1 MKLTRLKLIGFKSFV
16 EPTEFLIEPGLTGVV
31 GPNGCGKS
39 NLVEALRWVM
49 GESSYKSLRASGMD
63 DVIFSGSGHR
73 PSRNMAEVS
82 LHLDNRARTAP
93 AAFNDLDQIEVSR
106 RIERE
111 AGSHYRVNAREV
123 RARDV
128 QLLFADAATGARSH
142 AMVRQGQIGEIIAAK
157 PQARRRILEDAAG
170 IAGLHSRRH
179 EAELRL
185 KAAEENIRRVDDV
198 LNQINEQID
207 GLKRQSRQAA
217 RYRNVASDIRK
228 IESLL
233 LFRAWQAAAEALNEA
248 ERTHAG
254 ALSTVQTH
262 ALVQAATAKDQAVLA
277 AGMAPLRDAE
287 VAAAAGLQRLT
298 LAREALDGEERRA
311 KQRAI
316 ELERRETELRRDLER
331 EDSVRTDADTALG
344 LLASEDEALVSEAAA
359 AESLARDSTDVLRER
374 EAAKVQSE
382 TALQDL
388 RAKVADLS
396 ARYAAAQRA
405 LADEQA
411 REQRIRADLARK
423 TQEQQQVSALT
434 GLDDEFLQASTALEQ
449 AEAAAKAS
457 EAKAEAARQNLQAL
471 RQSEQDSRKP
481 LEDAD
486 RTAQR
491 LETEV
496 RTLSKLLAGGDA
508 GGYRTILADIGV
520 TEGYETAL
528 GAVLGD
534 DLEASLDAGAPRRWS
549 ELSGSQGSKDLG
561 SQVLGAQDHGSQDS
575 ALPGGVQSLASQ
587 IKAPPALN
595 RRLQQIGLVTHEQ
608 GEALFARL
616 APGQRLVSLQG
627 HVWRWDGL
635 QSEAGAPTAAA
646 LRLVEKNRLATVE
659 LASHNAKAESQ
670 RLRQLFETAQAAV
683 QAAVQTEAAALT
695 ALRQDRQAAE
705 QWRSKV
711 GSLQRRLSDLAT
723 QRATV
728 EEAVARLSA
737 QLGEAVERLS
747 GLLQQKQ
754 AVEPDPA
761 VDEALKTAIVE
772 ADKARQLAAEAQA
785 GLASLEREAAFRSRR
800 RASIAH
806 ERQSWAERINR
817 SESQKAEIMQ
827 RLDETVIERR
837 QLAEA
842 PDLFQEQRRR
852 LTNEIEAA
860 EGNRRAAA
868 DKLAEAETALAV
880 ADRQAREAL
889 ADLAQARENAA
900 RLEAR
905 LDAAREVL
913 QQARRT
919 IVERLE
925 IEPEGLAPQL
935 AADGAIST
943 QPIAELETRLERLR
957 EDRERLGAV
966 NLRAE
971 DELSEIE
978 ARQAALDAEKTD
990 LIEAIRRL
998 RGAIGSL
1005 NREGRERLLAAFTEV
1020 QGHFERLFS
1029 LLFGGGTA
1037 KLELVESDDPLEA
1050 GLEILAHPPGKKPQ
1064 TMTLLSGGEQ
1074 ALTAISLIFAVFL
1087 TNPSP
1092 ICVLDEVDAPLD
1104 DANVERYCD
1113 LLREMAKTT
1122 ETRFVVITH
1131 NPITMAR
1138 MDRLYGVTMAER
1150 GVSQL
1155 VSVDL
1160 GEAASFVEAG

>member
-670 RLRQLFETAQAAV
+670 LLRQLFETAQAAV
-683 QAAVQTEAAALT
+683 QAAVQAEAAALT

>member
-82 LHLDNRARTAP
+82 LHLDNRSRTAP

-185 KAAEENIRRVDDV
+185 KAAEDNIRRVDDV

-233 LFRAWQAAAEALNEA
+233 LFRAWQAAAEALSEA

-277 AGMAPLRDAE
+277 AGMGPLRDAE

-298 LAREALDGEERRA
+298 LAREALEGEERRA
-311 KQRAI
+311 KQRAV

-331 EDSVRTDADTALG
+331 EDSVRTDADAALS
-344 LLASEDEALVSEAAA
+344 LLATEDEALVNEAAA
-359 AESLARDSTDVLRER
+359 AESLSRDSTDVLRER
-374 EAAKVQSE
+374 EAAKVRTE
-382 TALQDL
+382 TGLQDL

-405 LADEQA
+405 VADEQA
-411 REQRIRADLARK
+411 REQRIRGDLARK
-423 TQEQQQVSALT
+423 TQEQRQVSALT
-434 GLDDEFLQASTALEQ
+434 GLDDEFVQASQALEQ
-449 AEAAAKAS
+449 AEEAAKAS
-457 EAKAEAARQNLQAL
+457 EALAETARQHLQAM
-471 RQSEQDSRKP
+471 RQNEQDARKP
-481 LEDAD
+481 LEEAD

-491 LETEV
+491 LDTEV

-508 GGYRTILADIGV
+508 GGFRTILADIAV

-534 DLEASLDAGAPRRWS
+534 DLEASLDAEAPRRWS
-549 ELSGSQGSKDLG
+549 ERLVSQAAD
-561 SQVLGAQDHGSQDS
+561 DP
-575 ALPGGVQSLASQ
+575 ALPEGVESLASQ

-608 GEALFARL
+608 GEALFPRL
-616 APGQRLVSLQG
+616 QTGQRLVSLQG

-646 LRLVEKNRLATVE
+646 LRLVEKNRLASVE
-659 LASHNAKAESQ
+659 LASQAARNESQ
-670 RLRQLFETAQAAV
+670 RLRQLFESAQAAV
-683 QAAVQTEAAALT
+683 QTAVQAEATALA

-705 QWRSKV
+705 QWRGKV

-737 QLGEAVERLS
+737 QLGEAEERLA

-761 VDEALKTAIVE
+761 VDEALKDAIVE

-785 GLASLEREAAFRSRR
+785 SLASLEREAAFRSRR

-817 SESQKAEIMQ
+817 SETQKAEIMA

-860 EGNRRAAA
+860 ESSRRAAA
-868 DKLAEAETALAV
+868 DRLAEAETALAV

-905 LDAAREVL
+905 LEAAREVL
-913 QQARRT
+913 QQARRA

-1005 NREGRERLLAAFTEV
+1005 NREGRERLLAAFAEV

-1160 GEAASFVEAG
+1160 GEAASFVEAV

>member
-111 AGSHYRVNAREV
+111 AGSHYRVNSREV

-233 LFRAWQAAAEALNEA
+233 LFRAWQAAAEALSEA

-344 LLASEDEALVSEAAA
+344 LLDTEDAALLSEAAA

-374 EAAKVQSE
+374 EAAKVKSE
-382 TALQDL
+382 AALQDL

-423 TQEQQQVSALT
+423 SQEQQQVSAQT
-434 GLDDEFLQASTALEQ
+434 GLDDEFLQASKALEQ
-449 AEAAAKAS
+449 AEETNKAS
-457 EAKAEAARQNLQAL
+457 EAKAEAARQNLQTL
-471 RQSEQDSRKP
+471 RQSEQDARKP
-481 LEDAD
+481 MEDAD

-496 RTLSKLLAGGDA
+496 RTLSKLMAGGDA

-534 DLEASLDAGAPRRWS
+534 DLEASLDAEAPRRWS
-549 ELSGSQGSKDLG
+549 ELSGSQGS
-561 SQVLGAQDHGSQDS
+561 QDQGPQDS

-659 LASHNAKAESQ
+659 LAAQSAKAESQ

-683 QAAVQTEAAALT
+683 QAAVQAEAAALT

-705 QWRSKV
+705 QGRSKV

-728 EEAVARLSA
+728 EEAVASLSA

>member
-111 AGSHYRVNAREV
+111 AGSHYRVNSREV

-344 LLASEDEALVSEAAA
+344 LLDTEDAALLSEAAA

-374 EAAKVQSE
+374 EAAKVKSE
-382 TALQDL
+382 AALQDL

-423 TQEQQQVSALT
+423 SQEQQQVSALT
-434 GLDDEFLQASTALEQ
+434 GLDDEFLQASKALEQ
-449 AEAAAKAS
+449 AEETNKAS
-457 EAKAEAARQNLQAL
+457 EAKAEAARQNLQTL
-471 RQSEQDSRKP
+471 RQSEQDARKP
-481 LEDAD
+481 MEDAD

-496 RTLSKLLAGGDA
+496 RTLSKLMAGGDA

-534 DLEASLDAGAPRRWS
+534 DLEASLDAEAPRRWS
-549 ELSGSQGSKDLG
+549 ELSGSQ
-561 SQVLGAQDHGSQDS
+561 GSQDS

-659 LASHNAKAESQ
+659 LAAQSAKAESQ

-683 QAAVQTEAAALT
+683 QAAVQAEAAALT

-728 EEAVARLSA
+728 EEAVASLSA

-772 ADKARQLAAEAQA
+772 ADTARQLAAEAQA

-817 SESQKAEIMQ
+817 SETQKAEIMQ

>member
-111 AGSHYRVNAREV
+111 AGSHYRVNSREV

-233 LFRAWQAAAEALNEA
+233 LFRAWQAAAEALSEA

-344 LLASEDEALVSEAAA
+344 LLDTEDAELLSEAAA

-374 EAAKVQSE
+374 EAAKVTSE
-382 TALQDL
+382 AALQDL

-423 TQEQQQVSALT
+423 SQEQQQVSALT
-434 GLDDEFLQASTALEQ
+434 GLDDEFLQASKALEQ
-449 AEAAAKAS
+449 AEETNKAS
-457 EAKAEAARQNLQAL
+457 EAKAEAARQNLQTL
-471 RQSEQDSRKP
+471 RQSEQDARKP
-481 LEDAD
+481 MEDAD

-496 RTLSKLLAGGDA
+496 RTLSKLMAGGDA

-534 DLEASLDAGAPRRWS
+534 DLEASLDAEAPRRWS
-549 ELSGSQGSKDLG
+549 ELSGSQ
-561 SQVLGAQDHGSQDS
+561 GSQDS

-659 LASHNAKAESQ
+659 LAAQSAKAESQ

-683 QAAVQTEAAALT
+683 QAAVQAEAAALT

-728 EEAVARLSA
+728 EEAVASLSA

-772 ADKARQLAAEAQA
+772 ADTARQLAAEAQA

-817 SESQKAEIMQ
+817 SETQKAEIMQ

-842 PDLFQEQRRR
+842 PDLFQEQQRR

>member
-111 AGSHYRVNAREV
+111 AGSHYRVNSREV

-233 LFRAWQAAAEALNEA
+233 LFRAWQAAAEALSEA

-344 LLASEDEALVSEAAA
+344 LLDTEDAALLSEAAA

-374 EAAKVQSE
+374 EAAKVKSE
-382 TALQDL
+382 AALQDL

-423 TQEQQQVSALT
+423 SQEQQQVSALT
-434 GLDDEFLQASTALEQ
+434 GLDDEFLQASKALEQ
-449 AEAAAKAS
+449 AEETNKAS
-457 EAKAEAARQNLQAL
+457 EAKAEAARQNLQTL
-471 RQSEQDSRKP
+471 RQSEQDARKP
-481 LEDAD
+481 MEDAD

-496 RTLSKLLAGGDA
+496 RTLSKLMAGGDA

-534 DLEASLDAGAPRRWS
+534 DLEASLDAEAPRRWS
-549 ELSGSQGSKDLG
+549 ELSGSQGL
-561 SQVLGAQDHGSQDS
+561 QDS
-575 ALPGGVQSLASQ
+575 ALPGGLQSLASQ

-659 LASHNAKAESQ
+659 LAAQSAKAESQ

-683 QAAVQTEAAALT
+683 QAAVQAEAAALT

-728 EEAVARLSA
+728 EEAVASLSA

-761 VDEALKTAIVE
+761 IDEALKTAIVE
-772 ADKARQLAAEAQA
+772 ADTARQLAAEAQA

-817 SESQKAEIMQ
+817 SETQKAEIMQ

>member
-111 AGSHYRVNAREV
+111 AGSHYRVNSREV

-344 LLASEDEALVSEAAA
+344 LLDTEDAALLSEAAA

-374 EAAKVQSE
+374 EAAKVKSE
-382 TALQDL
+382 AALQDL

-423 TQEQQQVSALT
+423 SQEQQQVSALT
-434 GLDDEFLQASTALEQ
+434 GLDDEFLQASKALEQ
-449 AEAAAKAS
+449 AEETNKAS
-457 EAKAEAARQNLQAL
+457 EAKAEAARQNLQTL
-471 RQSEQDSRKP
+471 RQSEQDARKP
-481 LEDAD
+481 MEDAD

-496 RTLSKLLAGGDA
+496 RTLSKLMAGGDA
-508 GGYRTILADIGV
+508 GGYRTILADVGV
-520 TEGYETAL
+520 TQGYETAL

-534 DLEASLDAGAPRRWS
+534 DLEASLDAEAPRRWS
-549 ELSGSQGSKDLG
+549 ELSGSQGSQDH
-561 SQVLGAQDHGSQDS
+561 GAQDHGSQDS

-659 LASHNAKAESQ
+659 LAAQSAKAESQ
-670 RLRQLFETAQAAV
+670 RLRLLFETAQAAV
-683 QAAVQTEAAALT
+683 QAAVQAEAAALT

-705 QWRSKV
+705 QGRSKV

-772 ADKARQLAAEAQA
+772 ADNARQLAAEAQA

-842 PDLFQEQRRR
+842 PDLFQEHRRR

-1092 ICVLDEVDAPLD
+1092 ICVLDEVDASLD

>member
-1 MKLTRLKLIGFKSFV
+1 MILTRLKLIGFKSFV

-82 LHLDNRARTAP
+82 LHLDNRSRTAP

-185 KAAEENIRRVDDV
+185 KAAEDNIRRVDDV

-233 LFRAWQAAAEALNEA
+233 LFRAWQAAAEALSEA

-254 ALSTVQTH
+254 ALSTVQTY

-277 AGMAPLRDAE
+277 AGMGLLRDAE

-311 KQRAI
+311 KLRAV

-331 EDSVRTDADTALG
+331 EDTVRSDADTALS
-344 LLASEDEALVSEAAA
+344 LLATEDEALVNETAA
-359 AESLARDSTDVLRER
+359 AESLSRGSTDVLRER
-374 EAAKVQSE
+374 EAAKVRTE

-405 LADEQA
+405 VADEQA
-411 REQRIRADLARK
+411 REQRIRGDLARK

-434 GLDDEFLQASTALEQ
+434 GLDDEFVQASQALEQ
-449 AEAAAKAS
+449 AEEAAKAS
-457 EAKAEAARQNLQAL
+457 EARAETARQQLQAK
-471 RQSEQDSRKP
+471 RQNEQDARKP
-481 LEDAD
+481 LEEAD

-491 LETEV
+491 LDTEV

-508 GGYRTILADIGV
+508 GGFRTILADIAV

-534 DLEASLDAGAPRRWS
+534 DLEASLDTEAPRRWS
-549 ELSGSQGSKDLG
+549 ERLVSKAAD
-561 SQVLGAQDHGSQDS
+561 DP
-575 ALPGGVQSLASQ
+575 ALPEGVESLASQ

-608 GEALFARL
+608 GEALFPL
-616 APGQRLVSLQG
+616 LQTGQRLVSLQG

-646 LRLVEKNRLATVE
+646 LRLVEKNRLASVE
-659 LASHNAKAESQ
+659 LASQAARKESQ
-670 RLRQLFETAQAAV
+670 RLRQVFESAQAAV
-683 QAAVQTEAAALT
+683 QTAVQAEAAAL
-695 ALRQDRQAAE
+695 AVLRQDRQAAE
-705 QWRSKV
+705 QWRGKV

-737 QLGEAVERLS
+737 QLGEAEERLA

-761 VDEALKTAIVE
+761 VDEALKDAIVE

-785 GLASLEREAAFRSRR
+785 SLASLEREAAFRSRR

-817 SESQKAEIMQ
+817 SETQKAEIMA

-852 LTNEIEAA
+852 LTNEIEVA
-860 EGNRRAAA
+860 EANRRTAA
-868 DKLAEAETALAV
+868 DKLAEAETALTV

-905 LDAAREVL
+905 LEAAREVL

>member
-111 AGSHYRVNAREV
+111 AGSHYRVNSREV

-233 LFRAWQAAAEALNEA
+233 LFRAWLAAAEALSEA

-344 LLASEDEALVSEAAA
+344 LLDTEDAALLSEAAA

-374 EAAKVQSE
+374 EAAKVKSE
-382 TALQDL
+382 AALQDL

-423 TQEQQQVSALT
+423 SQEQQQVSALT
-434 GLDDEFLQASTALEQ
+434 GLDDEFLQASKALEQ
-449 AEAAAKAS
+449 AEETNKAS
-457 EAKAEAARQNLQAL
+457 EAKAEAARQNLQTL
-471 RQSEQDSRKP
+471 RQSEQDARKP
-481 LEDAD
+481 MEDAD

-491 LETEV
+491 LETEL
-496 RTLSKLLAGGDA
+496 RTLSKLMAGGDA

-534 DLEASLDAGAPRRWS
+534 DLEASLDAEAPRRWS
-549 ELSGSQGSKDLG
+549 ELSGSQGSQDL
-561 SQVLGAQDHGSQDS
+561 GSQDS

-659 LASHNAKAESQ
+659 LAAQSAKAESQ

-683 QAAVQTEAAALT
+683 QAAVQAEAAALT

-728 EEAVARLSA
+728 EEAVASLSA

-772 ADKARQLAAEAQA
+772 ADTARQLAAEAQA

-905 LDAAREVL
+905 LDASREVL

>member
-111 AGSHYRVNAREV
+111 AGSHYRVNSREV

-185 KAAEENIRRVDDV
+185 KAAEENIRRVEDV

-344 LLASEDEALVSEAAA
+344 LLDTEDAALLSEAAA

-374 EAAKVQSE
+374 EAAKVKSE
-382 TALQDL
+382 AALQDL

-423 TQEQQQVSALT
+423 SQEQQQVSALT
-434 GLDDEFLQASTALEQ
+434 GLDDEFLQASKALEQ
-449 AEAAAKAS
+449 AEETNKAS
-457 EAKAEAARQNLQAL
+457 EAKAEAARQNLQTL
-471 RQSEQDSRKP
+471 RQSEQDARKP
-481 LEDAD
+481 MEDAD

-496 RTLSKLLAGGDA
+496 RTLSKLMAGGDA

-520 TEGYETAL
+520 TQGYETAL

-534 DLEASLDAGAPRRWS
+534 DLEASLDAEAPRRWS
-549 ELSGSQGSKDLG
+549 ELSGSQGSQDH
-561 SQVLGAQDHGSQDS
+561 GAQDHGSQDS

-659 LASHNAKAESQ
+659 LAAQSAKAESQ
-670 RLRQLFETAQAAV
+670 RLRLLFETAQAAV
-683 QAAVQTEAAALT
+683 QAAVQAEAAALT

-705 QWRSKV
+705 QGRSKV

-842 PDLFQEQRRR
+842 PDLFQEHRRR

>member
-82 LHLDNRARTAP
+82 LHLDNRSRTAP

-185 KAAEENIRRVDDV
+185 KAAEDNIRRVDDV

-233 LFRAWQAAAEALNEA
+233 LFRAWQAAAEALSEA

-277 AGMAPLRDAE
+277 AGMGPLRDAE

-298 LAREALDGEERRA
+298 LAREALEGEERRA
-311 KQRAI
+311 KQRAV

-331 EDSVRTDADTALG
+331 EDSVRTDADAALS
-344 LLASEDEALVSEAAA
+344 LLATEDEALVNEAAA
-359 AESLARDSTDVLRER
+359 AESLSRDSTDVLRER
-374 EAAKVQSE
+374 EAAKVRTE

-405 LADEQA
+405 VADEQA
-411 REQRIRADLARK
+411 REQRIRGDLARK
-423 TQEQQQVSALT
+423 TQEQRQVSALT
-434 GLDDEFLQASTALEQ
+434 GLDDEFVQASQALEQ
-449 AEAAAKAS
+449 AEEAAKAS
-457 EAKAEAARQNLQAL
+457 EALAETARQHLQAM
-471 RQSEQDSRKP
+471 RQNEQDARKP
-481 LEDAD
+481 LEEAD

-491 LETEV
+491 LDTEV

-508 GGYRTILADIGV
+508 GGFRTILADIAV

-534 DLEASLDAGAPRRWS
+534 DLEASLDAEAPRRWS
-549 ELSGSQGSKDLG
+549 ERLVSQAAD
-561 SQVLGAQDHGSQDS
+561 DP
-575 ALPGGVQSLASQ
+575 ALPEGVESLASQ

-608 GEALFARL
+608 GEALFPRL
-616 APGQRLVSLQG
+616 QTGQRLVSLQG

-646 LRLVEKNRLATVE
+646 LRLVEKNRLASVE
-659 LASHNAKAESQ
+659 LASQAARNESQ
-670 RLRQLFETAQAAV
+670 RLRQLFESAQAAV
-683 QAAVQTEAAALT
+683 QTAVQAEATALA

-705 QWRSKV
+705 QWRGKV

-737 QLGEAVERLS
+737 QLGEAEERLA

-761 VDEALKTAIVE
+761 VDEALKDAIVE

-785 GLASLEREAAFRSRR
+785 SLASLEREAAFRSRR

-817 SESQKAEIMQ
+817 SETQKAEIMA

-860 EGNRRAAA
+860 ESSRRAAA
-868 DKLAEAETALAV
+868 DRLAEAETALAV

-905 LDAAREVL
+905 LEAAREVL
-913 QQARRT
+913 QQARRA

-1160 GEAASFVEAG
+1160 GEAASFVEAV

>member
-1 MKLTRLKLIGFKSFV
+1 MILTRLKLIGFKSFV

-82 LHLDNRARTAP
+82 LHLDNRSRTAP

-185 KAAEENIRRVDDV
+185 KAAEDNIRRVDDV

-233 LFRAWQAAAEALNEA
+233 LFRAWQAAAEALSEA

-277 AGMAPLRDAE
+277 AGMGPLRDAE

-311 KQRAI
+311 KQRAV

-331 EDSVRTDADTALG
+331 EDTVRSDADTALS
-344 LLASEDEALVSEAAA
+344 LLATEDEALVNEAAA
-359 AESLARDSTDVLRER
+359 AESLSRGSTDVLRER
-374 EAAKVQSE
+374 EAAKVRTE

-405 LADEQA
+405 VADEQA
-411 REQRIRADLARK
+411 REQRIRGDLARK
-423 TQEQQQVSALT
+423 TQEQQQVSAQT
-434 GLDDEFLQASTALEQ
+434 GLDDEFVQASQALEQ
-449 AEAAAKAS
+449 AEEAAKAS
-457 EAKAEAARQNLQAL
+457 EARAETARQQLQAK
-471 RQSEQDSRKP
+471 RQNEQDARKP
-481 LEDAD
+481 LEEAD

-491 LETEV
+491 LDTEV

-508 GGYRTILADIGV
+508 GGFRTILADIAV

-534 DLEASLDAGAPRRWS
+534 DLEASLDTEAPRRWS
-549 ELSGSQGSKDLG
+549 ERLVSQAAD
-561 SQVLGAQDHGSQDS
+561 DP
-575 ALPGGVQSLASQ
+575 ALPEGVESLASQ

-608 GEALFARL
+608 GEALFPL
-616 APGQRLVSLQG
+616 LQTGQRLVSLQG

-646 LRLVEKNRLATVE
+646 LRLVEKNRLASVE
-659 LASHNAKAESQ
+659 LASQAARNESQ
-670 RLRQLFETAQAAV
+670 RLRQVFESAQAAV
-683 QAAVQTEAAALT
+683 QTAVQAEAAAL
-695 ALRQDRQAAE
+695 AVLRQDRQAAE
-705 QWRSKV
+705 QWRGKV

-737 QLGEAVERLS
+737 QLGEAEERLA

-761 VDEALKTAIVE
+761 VDEALKDAIVE

-785 GLASLEREAAFRSRR
+785 SLASLEREAAFRSRR

-817 SESQKAEIMQ
+817 SETQKAEIMA

-842 PDLFQEQRRR
+842 PDLFHEQRRR
-852 LTNEIEAA
+852 LTNEIEVA
-860 EGNRRAAA
+860 EANRRTAA
-868 DKLAEAETALAV
+868 DKLAEAETALTV

-905 LDAAREVL
+905 LEAAREVL

>member
-1 MKLTRLKLIGFKSFV
+1 MILTRLKLIGFKSFV

-82 LHLDNRARTAP
+82 LHLDNRSRTAP

-185 KAAEENIRRVDDV
+185 KAAEDNIRRVDDV

-228 IESLL
+228 IASLL
-233 LFRAWQAAAEALNEA
+233 LFRAWQAAAEALSEA

-254 ALSTVQTH
+254 ALSTVQTY

-277 AGMAPLRDAE
+277 AGMGPLRDAE

-311 KQRAI
+311 KLRAV

-331 EDSVRTDADTALG
+331 EDTVRSDADTALS
-344 LLASEDEALVSEAAA
+344 LLATEDEALVNEAAA
-359 AESLARDSTDVLRER
+359 AESLSRGSTDVLRER
-374 EAAKVQSE
+374 EAAKVRTE

-405 LADEQA
+405 VADEQA
-411 REQRIRADLARK
+411 REQRIRGDLARK
-423 TQEQQQVSALT
+423 TQEQQQVSTLT
-434 GLDDEFLQASTALEQ
+434 GLDDEFVQASQALEQ
-449 AEAAAKAS
+449 AEEAAKAS
-457 EAKAEAARQNLQAL
+457 EARAETARQQLQAK
-471 RQSEQDSRKP
+471 RQNEQDARKP
-481 LEDAD
+481 LEEAD

-491 LETEV
+491 LDTEV

-508 GGYRTILADIGV
+508 GGFRTILADIAV

-534 DLEASLDAGAPRRWS
+534 DLEASLDTEAPRRWS
-549 ELSGSQGSKDLG
+549 ERLVSQAAD
-561 SQVLGAQDHGSQDS
+561 DP
-575 ALPGGVQSLASQ
+575 ALPEGLESLASQ

-608 GEALFARL
+608 GEALFPRL
-616 APGQRLVSLQG
+616 QTGQRLVSLQG

-646 LRLVEKNRLATVE
+646 LRLVEKNRLASVE
-659 LASHNAKAESQ
+659 LASQAARNESQ
-670 RLRQLFETAQAAV
+670 RLRQVFESAQAAV
-683 QAAVQTEAAALT
+683 QTAVQAEAAAL
-695 ALRQDRQAAE
+695 AVLRQDRQAAE
-705 QWRSKV
+705 QWRGKV

-737 QLGEAVERLS
+737 QLGEAEERLA

-761 VDEALKTAIVE
+761 VDEALKDAIVE
-772 ADKARQLAAEAQA
+772 ADKVRQLAAEAQA
-785 GLASLEREAAFRSRR
+785 SLASLEREAAFRSRR

-817 SESQKAEIMQ
+817 SETQKAEIMA

-852 LTNEIEAA
+852 LTNEIEVA
-860 EGNRRAAA
+860 EANRRTAA
-868 DKLAEAETALAV
+868 DKLAEAETALTV

-905 LDAAREVL
+905 LEAAREVL

>member
-111 AGSHYRVNAREV
+111 AGSHYRVNSREV

-233 LFRAWQAAAEALNEA
+233 LFRAWQAAAEALSEA

-344 LLASEDEALVSEAAA
+344 LLDTEDAALLSEAAA

-374 EAAKVQSE
+374 EAAKVKSE
-382 TALQDL
+382 AALQDL

-423 TQEQQQVSALT
+423 SQEQQQVSALT
-434 GLDDEFLQASTALEQ
+434 GLDDEFLQASKALEQ
-449 AEAAAKAS
+449 AEETNKAS
-457 EAKAEAARQNLQAL
+457 EAKAEAARQNLQTL
-471 RQSEQDSRKP
+471 RQSEQDARKP
-481 LEDAD
+481 MEDAD

-496 RTLSKLLAGGDA
+496 RTLSKLMAGGDA

-520 TEGYETAL
+520 IEGYETAL

-534 DLEASLDAGAPRRWS
+534 DLEASLDAEAPRRWS
-549 ELSGSQGSKDLG
+549 ELSGSQGL
-561 SQVLGAQDHGSQDS
+561 QDS
-575 ALPGGVQSLASQ
+575 ALPGGLQSLASQ

-646 LRLVEKNRLATVE
+646 LRLVEKNRLATVV
-659 LASHNAKAESQ
+659 LAAQSAKAESQ

-683 QAAVQTEAAALT
+683 QAAVQAEAAALT

-728 EEAVARLSA
+728 EEAVASLSA

-754 AVEPDPA
+754 AVEPDPT

-772 ADKARQLAAEAQA
+772 ADTARQLAAEAQA

-817 SESQKAEIMQ
+817 SETQKAEIMQ

-971 DELSEIE
+971 DEFSEIE

>member
-449 AEAAAKAS
+449 AETAAKAS

-534 DLEASLDAGAPRRWS
+534 DLEASLDAEAPRRWS
-549 ELSGSQGSKDLG
+549 ELSGSQGSQDH
-561 SQVLGAQDHGSQDS
+561 GAQDHGSQDS
-575 ALPGGVQSLASQ
+575 ALPEGVQSLASQ

-659 LASHNAKAESQ
+659 LASQNAKAESQ

-683 QAAVQTEAAALT
+683 QAAVQAEAAALT

-772 ADKARQLAAEAQA
+772 ADTARQLAAEAQA

-817 SESQKAEIMQ
+817 SETQKAEIMQ

>member
-82 LHLDNRARTAP
+82 LHLDNRSRTAP

-111 AGSHYRVNAREV
+111 AGSHYRVNSREV

-233 LFRAWQAAAEALNEA
+233 LFRAWQAAAEALSEA

-277 AGMAPLRDAE
+277 AGMGPLRDAE

-311 KQRAI
+311 KQRAV

-331 EDSVRTDADTALG
+331 EDTVRTDADAALT
-344 LLASEDEALVSEAAA
+344 LLATEDDALVQEAGA

-374 EAAKVQSE
+374 EAAKVQTE

-405 LADEQA
+405 VADEQA

-423 TQEQQQVSALT
+423 TQEQQQVSAQT
-434 GLDDEFLQASTALEQ
+434 GLDDEFVQASKALEQ
-449 AEAAAKAS
+449 AEEATTSS
-457 EAKAEAARQNLQAL
+457 EAKAEAARLHLQAM
-471 RQSEQDSRKP
+471 RQNEQDARKP
-481 LEDAD
+481 LEEAD

-520 TEGYETAL
+520 TEGLETAL

-534 DLEASLDAGAPRRWS
+534 DLEASLEADAPRRWS
-549 ELSGSQGSKDLG
+549 ELTGASSKDP
-561 SQVLGAQDHGSQDS
+561 
-575 ALPGGVQSLASQ
+575 ALPEGVESLASQ
-587 IKAPPALN
+587 IKAPPALS
-595 RRLQQIGLVTHEQ
+595 RRLQQIGLVTHER
-608 GEALFARL
+608 GEALFAQL
-616 APGQRLVSLQG
+616 QAGQRLVSREG

-646 LRLVEKNRLATVE
+646 LRLVEKNRLASVE
-659 LASHNAKAESQ
+659 LASQSARAESI
-670 RLRQLFETAQAAV
+670 RLRQLFENAQAMVQAAV
-683 QAAVQTEAAALT
+683 QAEATALA
-695 ALRQDRQAAE
+695 ALRQDRQTAE
-705 QWRSKV
+705 QWRGKV

-728 EEAVARLSA
+728 GEAVARLSA
-737 QLGEAVERLS
+737 QLGEAVERLA
-747 GLLQQKQ
+747 GLEQQKQ
-754 AVEPDPA
+754 AVKPDPA
-761 VDEALKTAIVE
+761 IDEELKTAIVE

-806 ERQSWAERINR
+806 ERQSWAQRIER
-817 SESQKAEIMQ
+817 SESQKAEIMV

-860 EGNRRAAA
+860 EGNRRTAA

-905 LDAAREVL
+905 LEAAREVL

-943 QPIAELETRLERLR
+943 QPIAELEARLERLR

>member
-82 LHLDNRARTAP
+82 LHLDNRSRTAP

-185 KAAEENIRRVDDV
+185 KAAEDNIRRVDDV

-233 LFRAWQAAAEALNEA
+233 LFRAWQAAAEALSEA

-254 ALSTVQTH
+254 SLSTVQTH

-277 AGMAPLRDAE
+277 AGMGPLRDAE

-298 LAREALDGEERRA
+298 LAREALEGEERRA
-311 KQRAI
+311 KQRAV

-331 EDSVRTDADTALG
+331 EDTVRSDADTALS
-344 LLASEDEALVSEAAA
+344 LLATEDEALVNEAAA
-359 AESLARDSTDVLRER
+359 AESLSRDSTDVLRER
-374 EAAKVQSE
+374 EAAKVRTE

-405 LADEQA
+405 VADEQG
-411 REQRIRADLARK
+411 REQRIRADLAHK

-434 GLDDEFLQASTALEQ
+434 GLDDEFVQASQALEQ
-449 AEAAAKAS
+449 AEEAAKGS
-457 EAKAEAARQNLQAL
+457 EALAETARQQLQAM
-471 RQSEQDSRKP
+471 RQNEQDARKP
-481 LEDAD
+481 LEEAD

-491 LETEV
+491 LDTEV

-508 GGYRTILADIGV
+508 GGFRTILADIAV

-534 DLEASLDAGAPRRWS
+534 DLEASLDAEAPRRWS
-549 ELSGSQGSKDLG
+549 ERLVSQATD
-561 SQVLGAQDHGSQDS
+561 DP
-575 ALPGGVQSLASQ
+575 ALPEGVESLASQ

-608 GEALFARL
+608 GEALFPRL
-616 APGQRLVSLQG
+616 QTGQRLVSLLG

-646 LRLVEKNRLATVE
+646 LRLVEKNRLASVE
-659 LASHNAKAESQ
+659 LASQAARNESQ
-670 RLRQLFETAQAAV
+670 RLRQLFESAQAAV
-683 QAAVQTEAAALT
+683 QTAVQAEVTALA

-705 QWRSKV
+705 QWRGKV
-711 GSLQRRLSDLAT
+711 GNLQRRLSDLAT

-728 EEAVARLSA
+728 GEAVARLSA
-737 QLGEAVERLS
+737 QLGEAEERLAV
-747 GLLQQKQ
+747 LLQQKQ

-761 VDEALKTAIVE
+761 VDEALKDAIVE

-785 GLASLEREAAFRSRR
+785 SLASLEREAAFRSRR

-817 SESQKAEIMQ
+817 SETQKAEIMA
-827 RLDETVIERR
+827 RLDGTVIERR

-860 EGNRRAAA
+860 ESSRRAAA
-868 DKLAEAETALAV
+868 DQMAEAETALAV

-905 LDAAREVL
+905 LEAAREVL

-943 QPIAELETRLERLR
+943 QPIAEMEARLERLR

-1160 GEAASFVEAG
+1160 GEAASFVEAV

>member
-111 AGSHYRVNAREV
+111 AGSHYRVNSREV

-233 LFRAWQAAAEALNEA
+233 LFRAWQAAAEALSEA

-344 LLASEDEALVSEAAA
+344 LLDTEDAALLSEAAA

-374 EAAKVQSE
+374 EAAKVKSE
-382 TALQDL
+382 AALQDL

-423 TQEQQQVSALT
+423 SQEQQQVSALT
-434 GLDDEFLQASTALEQ
+434 GLDDEFLQASKALEQ
-449 AEAAAKAS
+449 AEETNKAS
-457 EAKAEAARQNLQAL
+457 EAKAEAARQNLQTL
-471 RQSEQDSRKP
+471 RQSEQDARKP
-481 LEDAD
+481 MEDAD

-496 RTLSKLLAGGDA
+496 RTLSKLMAGGDA

-534 DLEASLDAGAPRRWS
+534 DLEASLDAEAPRRWS
-549 ELSGSQGSKDLG
+549 ELSGSQ
-561 SQVLGAQDHGSQDS
+561 GSQDS

-635 QSEAGAPTAAA
+635 QIEAGAPTAAA

-659 LASHNAKAESQ
+659 LAAQSAKAESQ
-670 RLRQLFETAQAAV
+670 RLRHLFEMAQAAV
-683 QAAVQTEAAALT
+683 QAAVQAEAAALT

-728 EEAVARLSA
+728 EEAVASLSA

-772 ADKARQLAAEAQA
+772 ADTARQLAAEAQA

-817 SESQKAEIMQ
+817 SETQKAEIMQ

>member
-233 LFRAWQAAAEALNEA
+233 LFRAWQAAAEALSEA

-331 EDSVRTDADTALG
+331 EDSVRSDADTALT
-344 LLASEDEALVSEAAA
+344 LLATEDEALVAEAAA

-434 GLDDEFLQASTALEQ
+434 GLDDEFLQASKALEQ
-449 AEAAAKAS
+449 AEEAAKAS
-457 EAKAEAARQNLQAL
+457 EAKAEAARQNLQTL
-471 RQSEQDSRKP
+471 RQSEQDARKP
-481 LEDAD
+481 LEEAD

-508 GGYRTILADIGV
+508 GGFRTILADIGV

-534 DLEASLDAGAPRRWS
+534 DLEASMDAEAPRRWS
-549 ELSGSQGSKDLG
+549 ELSVTQAAHDP
-561 SQVLGAQDHGSQDS
+561 
-575 ALPGGVQSLASQ
+575 ALPDGVPSLAGQ

-646 LRLVEKNRLATVE
+646 LRLVEKNRLASVE
-659 LASHNAKAESQ
+659 LASQNAKAESQ
-670 RLRQLFETAQAAV
+670 RLRQVFESAQAAV
-683 QAAVQTEAAALT
+683 QAAVQAEATALA

-705 QWRSKV
+705 QWRGKV

-737 QLGEAVERLS
+737 QLGEAEERLA

-860 EGNRRAAA
+860 ESNRRAAA

>member
-111 AGSHYRVNAREV
+111 AGSHYRVNSREV

-233 LFRAWQAAAEALNEA
+233 LFRAWQAAAEALSEA

-344 LLASEDEALVSEAAA
+344 LLDTEDAALLSEAAA

-374 EAAKVQSE
+374 EAAKVKSE
-382 TALQDL
+382 AALQDL

-423 TQEQQQVSALT
+423 SQEQQQVSALT
-434 GLDDEFLQASTALEQ
+434 GLDDEFLQASKALEQ
-449 AEAAAKAS
+449 AEETNKAS
-457 EAKAEAARQNLQAL
+457 EAKAEAARQNLQTL
-471 RQSEQDSRKP
+471 RQSEQDARKP
-481 LEDAD
+481 MEDAD

-491 LETEV
+491 LETEL
-496 RTLSKLLAGGDA
+496 RTLSKLMAGGDA

-520 TEGYETAL
+520 IEGYETAL

-534 DLEASLDAGAPRRWS
+534 DLEASLDAEAPRRWS
-549 ELSGSQGSKDLG
+549 ELSGSQ
-561 SQVLGAQDHGSQDS
+561 GSQDS

-659 LASHNAKAESQ
+659 LAAQSAKAESQ

-683 QAAVQTEAAALT
+683 QAAVQAEAAALT

-728 EEAVARLSA
+728 EEAVASLSA

-747 GLLQQKQ
+747 GLLEQKQ

>member
-1 MKLTRLKLIGFKSFV
+1 
-16 EPTEFLIEPGLTGVV
+16 
-31 GPNGCGKS
+31 
-39 NLVEALRWVM
+39 
-49 GESSYKSLRASGMD
+49 
-63 DVIFSGSGHR
+63 
-73 PSRNMAEVS
+73 
-82 LHLDNRARTAP
+82 
-93 AAFNDLDQIEVSR
+93 
-106 RIERE
+106 
-111 AGSHYRVNAREV
+111 
-123 RARDV
+123 
-128 QLLFADAATGARSH
+128 
-142 AMVRQGQIGEIIAAK
+142 MVRQGQIGEIIAAK

-233 LFRAWQAAAEALNEA
+233 LFRAWQAAAEALSEA

-277 AGMAPLRDAE
+277 AGMATLRDAE

-344 LLASEDEALVSEAAA
+344 LLDTEDAALLREAAA

-374 EAAKVQSE
+374 EAAKVKSE
-382 TALQDL
+382 AALQDL

-423 TQEQQQVSALT
+423 SQEQQQVSAMT
-434 GLDDEFLQASTALEQ
+434 GLDDEFLQASKALEQ
-449 AEAAAKAS
+449 AEETNKAS
-457 EAKAEAARQNLQAL
+457 EAKAEAARQNLQTL
-471 RQSEQDSRKP
+471 RQSEQDARKP
-481 LEDAD
+481 MEDAD

-496 RTLSKLLAGGDA
+496 RTLSKLMAGGDA

-534 DLEASLDAGAPRRWS
+534 DLEASLDAEAPRRWS
-549 ELSGSQGSKDLG
+549 ELSGSQGS
-561 SQVLGAQDHGSQDS
+561 QDS
-575 ALPGGVQSLASQ
+575 AFPGGVQSLASQ

-659 LASHNAKAESQ
+659 LAAQSAKAESQ

-683 QAAVQTEAAALT
+683 QAAVQAEAAALT

-728 EEAVARLSA
+728 EEAVASLSA

-761 VDEALKTAIVE
+761 IDEALKTAIVE
-772 ADKARQLAAEAQA
+772 ADTARQLAAEAQA

-880 ADRQAREAL
+880 ADR
-889 ADLAQARENAA
+889 
-900 RLEAR
+900 
-905 LDAAREVL
+905 
-913 QQARRT
+913 
-919 IVERLE
+919 
-925 IEPEGLAPQL
+925 
-935 AADGAIST
+935 
-943 QPIAELETRLERLR
+943 
-957 EDRERLGAV
+957 
-966 NLRAE
+966 
-971 DELSEIE
+971 
-978 ARQAALDAEKTD
+978 
-990 LIEAIRRL
+990 
-998 RGAIGSL
+998 
-1005 NREGRERLLAAFTEV
+1005 
-1020 QGHFERLFS
+1020 
-1029 LLFGGGTA
+1029 
-1037 KLELVESDDPLEA
+1037 
-1050 GLEILAHPPGKKPQ
+1050 
-1064 TMTLLSGGEQ
+1064 
-1074 ALTAISLIFAVFL
+1074 
-1087 TNPSP
+1087 
-1092 ICVLDEVDAPLD
+1092 
-1104 DANVERYCD
+1104 
-1113 LLREMAKTT
+1113 
-1122 ETRFVVITH
+1122 
-1131 NPITMAR
+1131 
-1138 MDRLYGVTMAER
+1138 
-1150 GVSQL
+1150 
-1155 VSVDL
+1155 
-1160 GEAASFVEAG
+1160 

>member
-82 LHLDNRARTAP
+82 LHLDNRSRTAP

-185 KAAEENIRRVDDV
+185 KAAEDNIRRVDDV

-233 LFRAWQAAAEALNEA
+233 LFRAWQAAAEALSEA

-277 AGMAPLRDAE
+277 AGMGPLRDAE

-298 LAREALDGEERRA
+298 LAREALEGEERRA
-311 KQRAI
+311 KQRAV

-331 EDSVRTDADTALG
+331 EDSVRTDADAALS
-344 LLASEDEALVSEAAA
+344 LLATEDEALVNEAAA
-359 AESLARDSTDVLRER
+359 AESLSRDSTDVLRER
-374 EAAKVQSE
+374 EAAKVRTE

-405 LADEQA
+405 VADEQA
-411 REQRIRADLARK
+411 REQRIRGDLARK
-423 TQEQQQVSALT
+423 TQEQRQVSALT
-434 GLDDEFLQASTALEQ
+434 GLDDEFVQASQALEQ
-449 AEAAAKAS
+449 AEEAAKAS
-457 EAKAEAARQNLQAL
+457 EALAETARQHLQAM
-471 RQSEQDSRKP
+471 RQNEQDARKP
-481 LEDAD
+481 LEEAD

-491 LETEV
+491 LDTEV

-508 GGYRTILADIGV
+508 GGFRTILADIAV

-534 DLEASLDAGAPRRWS
+534 DLEASLDAEAPRRWS
-549 ELSGSQGSKDLG
+549 ERLVSQAAD
-561 SQVLGAQDHGSQDS
+561 DP
-575 ALPGGVQSLASQ
+575 ALPEGVESLASQ

-608 GEALFARL
+608 GEALFPRL
-616 APGQRLVSLQG
+616 QTGQRLVSLQG

-646 LRLVEKNRLATVE
+646 LRLVEKNRLASVE
-659 LASHNAKAESQ
+659 LASQAARNESQ
-670 RLRQLFETAQAAV
+670 RLRQLFESAQAAV
-683 QAAVQTEAAALT
+683 QTAVQAEATALA
-695 ALRQDRQAAE
+695 ALRQDRQAAD
-705 QWRSKV
+705 QWRGKV

-737 QLGEAVERLS
+737 QLGEAEERLA

-761 VDEALKTAIVE
+761 VDEALKDAIVE

-785 GLASLEREAAFRSRR
+785 SLASLEREAAFRSRR

-817 SESQKAEIMQ
+817 SETQKAEIMA

-860 EGNRRAAA
+860 ESSRRAAA
-868 DKLAEAETALAV
+868 DRLAEAETALAV

-905 LDAAREVL
+905 LEAAREVL
-913 QQARRT
+913 QQARRA

-1005 NREGRERLLAAFTEV
+1005 NREGRERLLAAFAEV

-1122 ETRFVVITH
+1122 ETRFVVITP

-1160 GEAASFVEAG
+1160 GEAASFVEAV

>member
-111 AGSHYRVNAREV
+111 AGSHYRVNSREV

-233 LFRAWQAAAEALNEA
+233 LFRAWQAAAEALSEA

-344 LLASEDEALVSEAAA
+344 LLDTEDAALLSEAAA

-374 EAAKVQSE
+374 EAAKVKSE
-382 TALQDL
+382 AALQDL

-423 TQEQQQVSALT
+423 SQEQQQVSALT
-434 GLDDEFLQASTALEQ
+434 GLDDEFLQASKALEQ
-449 AEAAAKAS
+449 AEETNKAS
-457 EAKAEAARQNLQAL
+457 EAKAEAARQNLQTL
-471 RQSEQDSRKP
+471 RQSEQDARKP
-481 LEDAD
+481 MEDAD

-491 LETEV
+491 LETEL
-496 RTLSKLLAGGDA
+496 RTLSKLMAGGDA

-534 DLEASLDAGAPRRWS
+534 DLEASLDAEAPRRWS
-549 ELSGSQGSKDLG
+549 ELSGSQ
-561 SQVLGAQDHGSQDS
+561 GSQDS

-659 LASHNAKAESQ
+659 LAAQSAKAESQ

-683 QAAVQTEAAALT
+683 QAAVQAEAAALT

-728 EEAVARLSA
+728 EEAVASLSA

-747 GLLQQKQ
+747 GLLEQKQ

-905 LDAAREVL
+905 LDASREVL

>member
-111 AGSHYRVNAREV
+111 AGSHYRVNSREV

-185 KAAEENIRRVDDV
+185 KAAEENIRRVEDV

-344 LLASEDEALVSEAAA
+344 LLDTEDAALLSEAAA

-374 EAAKVQSE
+374 EAAKVKSE
-382 TALQDL
+382 AALQDL

-423 TQEQQQVSALT
+423 SQEQQQVSALT
-434 GLDDEFLQASTALEQ
+434 GLDDEFLQASKALEQ
-449 AEAAAKAS
+449 AEETNKAS
-457 EAKAEAARQNLQAL
+457 EAKAEAARQNLQTL
-471 RQSEQDSRKP
+471 RQSEQDARKP
-481 LEDAD
+481 MEDAD

-496 RTLSKLLAGGDA
+496 RTLSKLMAGGDA

-520 TEGYETAL
+520 TQGYETAL

-534 DLEASLDAGAPRRWS
+534 DLEASLDAEAPRRWS
-549 ELSGSQGSKDLG
+549 ELSGSQGSQDH
-561 SQVLGAQDHGSQDS
+561 GAQDHGSQDS

-659 LASHNAKAESQ
+659 LAAQSAKAESQ
-670 RLRQLFETAQAAV
+670 RLRLLFETAQAAV
-683 QAAVQTEAAALT
+683 QAAVQAEAAALT

-705 QWRSKV
+705 QGRSKV

-860 EGNRRAAA
+860 EGNRRAARMPRGSKPDWMRRA
-868 DKLAEAETALAV
+868 RCCNRRGGPLSSVWKSNRRGWPRNWRPMARSAPSRLPSWKRGWNGCARTANAW
-880 ADRQAREAL
+880 AR
-889 ADLAQARENAA
+889 
-900 RLEAR
+900 
-905 LDAAREVL
+905 
-913 QQARRT
+913 
-919 IVERLE
+919 
-925 IEPEGLAPQL
+925 
-935 AADGAIST
+935 S
-943 QPIAELETRLERLR
+943 
-957 EDRERLGAV
+957 
-966 NLRAE
+966 
-971 DELSEIE
+971 
-978 ARQAALDAEKTD
+978 
-990 LIEAIRRL
+990 
-998 RGAIGSL
+998 
-1005 NREGRERLLAAFTEV
+1005 
-1020 QGHFERLFS
+1020 
-1029 LLFGGGTA
+1029 
-1037 KLELVESDDPLEA
+1037 
-1050 GLEILAHPPGKKPQ
+1050 
-1064 TMTLLSGGEQ
+1064 
-1074 ALTAISLIFAVFL
+1074 
-1087 TNPSP
+1087 
-1092 ICVLDEVDAPLD
+1092 ICVPRMNCLKSRRGRPHSMPK
-1104 DANVERYCD
+1104 R
-1113 LLREMAKTT
+1113 
-1122 ETRFVVITH
+1122 
-1131 NPITMAR
+1131 PI
-1138 MDRLYGVTMAER
+1138 
-1150 GVSQL
+1150 
-1155 VSVDL
+1155 
-1160 GEAASFVEAG
+1160 

>member
-1 MKLTRLKLIGFKSFV
+1 MILTRLKLIGFKSFV

-82 LHLDNRARTAP
+82 LHLDNRSRTAP

-185 KAAEENIRRVDDV
+185 KAAEDNIRRVDDV

-228 IESLL
+228 IASLL
-233 LFRAWQAAAEALNEA
+233 LFRAWQAAAEALSEA

-254 ALSTVQTH
+254 ALSTVQTY

-277 AGMAPLRDAE
+277 AGMGPLRDAE

-311 KQRAI
+311 KLRAV

-331 EDSVRTDADTALG
+331 EDTVRSDADTALS
-344 LLASEDEALVSEAAA
+344 LLATEDEALVNEAAA
-359 AESLARDSTDVLRER
+359 AESLSRGSTDVLRER
-374 EAAKVQSE
+374 EAAKVRTE
-382 TALQDL
+382 TTLQDL

-405 LADEQA
+405 VADEQA
-411 REQRIRADLARK
+411 REQRIRGDLARK
-423 TQEQQQVSALT
+423 TQEQQQVSAQT
-434 GLDDEFLQASTALEQ
+434 GLDDEFVQASQALEQ
-449 AEAAAKAS
+449 AEEAAKAS
-457 EAKAEAARQNLQAL
+457 EARAETARQQLQAK
-471 RQSEQDSRKP
+471 RQNEQDARKP
-481 LEDAD
+481 LEEAD

-491 LETEV
+491 LDTEV

-508 GGYRTILADIGV
+508 GGFRTILADIAV

-534 DLEASLDAGAPRRWS
+534 DLEASLDTEAPRRWS
-549 ELSGSQGSKDLG
+549 ERLVSQAAD
-561 SQVLGAQDHGSQDS
+561 DP
-575 ALPGGVQSLASQ
+575 ALPEGVESLASQ

-608 GEALFARL
+608 GEALFPRL
-616 APGQRLVSLQG
+616 QTGQRLVSLEG

-646 LRLVEKNRLATVE
+646 LRLVEKNRLASVE
-659 LASHNAKAESQ
+659 LASQAARNESQ
-670 RLRQLFETAQAAV
+670 RLRQVFESAQAAV
-683 QAAVQTEAAALT
+683 QTAVQAEAAAL
-695 ALRQDRQAAE
+695 AVLRQDRQAAE
-705 QWRSKV
+705 QWRGKV

-737 QLGEAVERLS
+737 QLGEAEERLA

-761 VDEALKTAIVE
+761 VDEALKDAIVE
-772 ADKARQLAAEAQA
+772 ADKVRQLAAEAQA
-785 GLASLEREAAFRSRR
+785 SLASLEREAAFRSRR

-817 SESQKAEIMQ
+817 SETQKAEIMA

-852 LTNEIEAA
+852 LTNDIEVA
-860 EGNRRAAA
+860 EANRRTAA
-868 DKLAEAETALAV
+868 DKLAEAETALTV

-905 LDAAREVL
+905 LEAAREVL

>member
-1 MKLTRLKLIGFKSFV
+1 MILTRLKLIGFKSFV

-82 LHLDNRARTAP
+82 LHLDNRSRTAP

-185 KAAEENIRRVDDV
+185 KAAEDNIRRVDDV

-228 IESLL
+228 IASLL
-233 LFRAWQAAAEALNEA
+233 LFRAWQAAAEALSEA

-254 ALSTVQTH
+254 ALSTVQTY

-277 AGMAPLRDAE
+277 AGMGLLRDAE

-311 KQRAI
+311 KQRAV

-331 EDSVRTDADTALG
+331 EDTVRSDADTALS
-344 LLASEDEALVSEAAA
+344 LLATEDEALVNEAAA
-359 AESLARDSTDVLRER
+359 AESLSRGSTDVLRER
-374 EAAKVQSE
+374 EAAKVRTE

-405 LADEQA
+405 VADEQA
-411 REQRIRADLARK
+411 REQRIRGDLARK
-423 TQEQQQVSALT
+423 TQEQQQVSAQT
-434 GLDDEFLQASTALEQ
+434 GLDDEFVQASQALEQ
-449 AEAAAKAS
+449 AEEAAKAS
-457 EAKAEAARQNLQAL
+457 EARAETARQQLQAK
-471 RQSEQDSRKP
+471 RQNEQDARKP
-481 LEDAD
+481 LEEAD

-491 LETEV
+491 LDTEV

-508 GGYRTILADIGV
+508 GGFRTILADIAV

-534 DLEASLDAGAPRRWS
+534 DLEASLDTEAPRRWS
-549 ELSGSQGSKDLG
+549 ERLVSQAAD
-561 SQVLGAQDHGSQDS
+561 DP
-575 ALPGGVQSLASQ
+575 ALPEGVESLASQ

-608 GEALFARL
+608 GEALFPL
-616 APGQRLVSLQG
+616 LQTGQRLVSLQG

-646 LRLVEKNRLATVE
+646 LRLVEKNRLASVE
-659 LASHNAKAESQ
+659 LASQAARNESQ
-670 RLRQLFETAQAAV
+670 RLRQVFESAQAAV
-683 QAAVQTEAAALT
+683 QTAVQAEAAAL
-695 ALRQDRQAAE
+695 AVLRQDRQAAE
-705 QWRSKV
+705 QWRGKV

-737 QLGEAVERLS
+737 QLGEAEERLA

-761 VDEALKTAIVE
+761 VDEALKDAIVE

-785 GLASLEREAAFRSRR
+785 SLASLEREAAFRSRR

-817 SESQKAEIMQ
+817 SETQKAEIMA

-842 PDLFQEQRRR
+842 PDLFHEQRRR
-852 LTNEIEAA
+852 LTNEIEVA
-860 EGNRRAAA
+860 EANRRTAA
-868 DKLAEAETALAV
+868 DKLAEAETALTV

-905 LDAAREVL
+905 LEAAREVL

>member
-111 AGSHYRVNAREV
+111 AGSHYRVNSREV

-233 LFRAWQAAAEALNEA
+233 LFRAWQAAAEALSEA

-344 LLASEDEALVSEAAA
+344 LLDTEDAALLSEAAA

-374 EAAKVQSE
+374 EAAKVKSE
-382 TALQDL
+382 AALQDL

-423 TQEQQQVSALT
+423 SQEQQQVSALT
-434 GLDDEFLQASTALEQ
+434 GLDDEFLQASKALEQ
-449 AEAAAKAS
+449 AEETNKAS
-457 EAKAEAARQNLQAL
+457 EAKAEAARQNLQTL
-471 RQSEQDSRKP
+471 RQSEQDARKP
-481 LEDAD
+481 MEDAD

-496 RTLSKLLAGGDA
+496 RTLSKLMAGGDA

-520 TEGYETAL
+520 IEGYETAL

-534 DLEASLDAGAPRRWS
+534 DLEASLDAEAPRRWS
-549 ELSGSQGSKDLG
+549 ELSGSQGL
-561 SQVLGAQDHGSQDS
+561 QDS
-575 ALPGGVQSLASQ
+575 ALPGGLQSLASQ

-635 QSEAGAPTAAA
+635 QIEAGAPTAAA
-646 LRLVEKNRLATVE
+646 LRLVEKNRLATVV
-659 LASHNAKAESQ
+659 LAAQSAKAESQ

-683 QAAVQTEAAALT
+683 QAAVQAEAAALT

-728 EEAVARLSA
+728 EEAVASLSA

-747 GLLQQKQ
+747 GLLEQKQ

-761 VDEALKTAIVE
+761 VDEALKTEIVE

-817 SESQKAEIMQ
+817 SETQKAEFMQ
-827 RLDETVIERR
+827 RFDETVIERR

>member
-449 AEAAAKAS
+449 AETAAKAS

-549 ELSGSQGSKDLG
+549 ELSGSQGSQDH
-561 SQVLGAQDHGSQDS
+561 GAQDHGSQDS
-575 ALPGGVQSLASQ
+575 ALPEGVQSLASQ

-659 LASHNAKAESQ
+659 LASQNAKAESQ

-683 QAAVQTEAAALT
+683 QAAVQAEAAALT

-705 QWRSKV
+705 QWRNKV

-772 ADKARQLAAEAQA
+772 ADTARQLAAEAQA

-817 SESQKAEIMQ
+817 SETQKAEIMQ

>member
-82 LHLDNRARTAP
+82 LHLDNRSRTAP

-185 KAAEENIRRVDDV
+185 KAAEDNIRRVDDV

-233 LFRAWQAAAEALNEA
+233 LFRAWQAAAEALSEA

-277 AGMAPLRDAE
+277 AGMGPLRDAE

-298 LAREALDGEERRA
+298 LAREALEGEERRA
-311 KQRAI
+311 KQRAV

-331 EDSVRTDADTALG
+331 EDSVRTDADAALS
-344 LLASEDEALVSEAAA
+344 LLATEDEALVNEAAA
-359 AESLARDSTDVLRER
+359 AESLSRDSTDVLRER
-374 EAAKVQSE
+374 EGAKVRTE

-405 LADEQA
+405 VADEQA
-411 REQRIRADLARK
+411 REQRIRGDLARK
-423 TQEQQQVSALT
+423 TQEQRQVSALT
-434 GLDDEFLQASTALEQ
+434 GLDDEFVQASQALEQ
-449 AEAAAKAS
+449 AEEAAKAS
-457 EAKAEAARQNLQAL
+457 EALAETARQHLQAM
-471 RQSEQDSRKP
+471 RQNEQDARKP
-481 LEDAD
+481 LEEAD

-491 LETEV
+491 LDTEV

-508 GGYRTILADIGV
+508 GGFRTILADIAV

-534 DLEASLDAGAPRRWS
+534 DLEASLDAEAPRRWS
-549 ELSGSQGSKDLG
+549 ERLVSQAAD
-561 SQVLGAQDHGSQDS
+561 DP
-575 ALPGGVQSLASQ
+575 ALPEGVESLASQ

-608 GEALFARL
+608 GEALFPRL
-616 APGQRLVSLQG
+616 QTGQRLVSLQG

-646 LRLVEKNRLATVE
+646 LRLVEKNRLASVE
-659 LASHNAKAESQ
+659 LASQAARNESQ
-670 RLRQLFETAQAAV
+670 RLRQLFESAQAAV
-683 QAAVQTEAAALT
+683 QTAVQAEATALA

-705 QWRSKV
+705 QWRGKV

-737 QLGEAVERLS
+737 QLGEAEERLA

-761 VDEALKTAIVE
+761 VDEALKDAIVE

-785 GLASLEREAAFRSRR
+785 SLASLEREAAFRSRR

-817 SESQKAEIMQ
+817 SETQKAEIMA

-860 EGNRRAAA
+860 ESSRRAAA
-868 DKLAEAETALAV
+868 DRLAEAETALAV

-905 LDAAREVL
+905 LEAAREVL
-913 QQARRT
+913 QQARRA

-1005 NREGRERLLAAFTEV
+1005 NREGRERLLAAFAEV

-1160 GEAASFVEAG
+1160 GEAASFVEAV